1 MAHTREKRW
10 ATRRSP
16 DGSQLITGVNDAV
29 GNAALRTLESLAAA
43 EELYQQL
50 TEMVAFAG
58 PSMQTVADQL
68 FKEEWEARGDTQ
80 ASAEEVAMLQ
90 DAAAAATALHHL
102 YEAMTGGTIAADD
115 RAAKLRRMI

>member
-16 DGSQLITGVNDAV
+16 DGAQLIYGVNDSV
-29 GNAALRTLESLAAA
+29 GEAAKKVLEALSDA
-43 EELYQQL
+43 EELFQQL

-58 PSMQTVADQL
+58 PGMQAVADQL
-68 FKEEWEARGDTQ
+68 FKETWEARGDTQ
-80 ASAEEVAMLQ
+80 ASAEEVAMVQ
-90 DAAAAATALHHL
+90 DAALAATALHQL
-102 YEAMTGGTIAADD
+102 YEAMTGGTVAADD

>member
-29 GNAALRTLESLAAA
+29 GNASEKVLEALSDA
-43 EELYQQL
+43 EELFQQL

-58 PSMQTVADQL
+58 PGLQAVADQL
-68 FKEEWEARGDTQ
+68 FKEDIEMRGDTQ
-80 ASAEEVAMLQ
+80 ASAEEVAMLG
-90 DAAAAATALHHL
+90 DAAAAATALHNL
-102 YEAMTGGTIAADD
+102 YECMTGETVAADD